1 MENLIKYVVFGII
14 LLNILIGLTNIIVEF
29 VKRLTWDK
37 INTNYVAA
45 AVGIALAVATL
56 FVLAALLKFPVLWYY
71 VLAAVL
77 LGILVSYG
85 AMVGYD
91 KLWNQIKNTVRQA
104 RESVSE
110 VSGLSDGGKE

>member
-1 MENLIKYVVFGII
+1 MENLMKYIVFGII

-37 INTNYVAA
+37 VNTNYVAA
-45 AVGIALAVATL
+45 VVGIALTVAAL
-56 FVLAALLKFPVLWYY
+56 FALAAVLGFAVLWYY
-71 VLAAVL
+71 ILAAVL

-91 KLWNQIKNTVRQA
+91 KLWSQIKSIAKQTQN
-104 RESVSE
+104 SVGE
-110 VSGLSDGGKE
+110 ASGLTGGGKA